1 MVLYGIIGIRLK
13 EEGLD
18 IKNFLYHCVLLVFLF
33 YRILTLL
40 LFKASFNTKRFKNFY
55 SMKTCLDLNNT
66 VDSGI
71 YYLKR

>member
-18 IKNFLYHCVLLVFLF
+18 IKNFFT
-33 YRILTLL
+33 I
-40 LFKASFNTKRFKNFY
+40 ASCF
-55 SMKTCLDLNNT
+55 DLNNT

-71 YYLKR
+71 YYLEGNLKRYKSKIFLPLRLALI